1 MKTKLAA
8 ISYLV
13 SSIGLSAF
21 AQGTAFTYQGR
32 LNDGANPANGNYDLR
47 FTIYDSS
54 ANGNQVGN
62 LLTNTATAV
71 SNGLFTVTLDFG
83 NQFPGAGRWLE
94 IGVRTNGS
102 ASAYTTLSPRQPLTP
117 APYAITASNLT
128 GTLPA
133 AQLSGPVASG
143 NLSGAY
149 GNAVTLNNAAN
160 QLSGS
165 FTGNGANV
173 TNVSASSL
181 GGLASSNFWQV
192 GGNSV
197 TSSQFLGTLNTQ
209 PLDFRANGLR
219 ALRLELTG
227 NGAPNV
233 IGGSPENSVGAGVTG
248 AFIGGGGATNSIYTS
263 TFSSTNR
270 IASDLAVICGGTA
283 NLIGPGAPLSTI
295 AGGLENTISNT
306 SESTIGGG
314 ALNLISGGSQ
324 STIAGGVR
332 NTLILQADGF
342 VGGVVNQL
350 GGSDS
355 RNLFFPRQT
364 NWDNAISGGAAN
376 LITLGANDCFIGGG
390 YFNTISNAGYGTIVG
405 GLSNVVAGDY
415 AFAAGRRAQALH
427 DGAFVWEDSQNADFS
442 STGTDQFLIRA
453 AGGVGIGTGAPASE
467 LHVVSSSSDCE
478 ISIQS
483 GDTGNHRW
491 TLQSSGN
498 GTPGI
503 PVHSFQ
509 VIDRTLGKSR
519 MLIDTN
525 GSVYFNFGGGS
536 DQSVFWTIGTGS
548 WNFSSDRNLKDR
560 FAPVDPQAV
569 LDKVSQLPIAEW
581 SYKGAAS
588 GTSAP
593 WRRIFMCCFRSM
605 TTTKR

>member
-1 MKTKLAA
+1 
-8 ISYLV
+8 
-13 SSIGLSAF
+13 
-21 AQGTAFTYQGR
+21 
-32 LNDGANPANGNYDLR
+32 
-47 FTIYDSS
+47 
-54 ANGNQVGN
+54 
-62 LLTNTATAV
+62 
-71 SNGLFTVTLDFG
+71 
-83 NQFPGAGRWLE
+83 
-94 IGVRTNGS
+94 
-102 ASAYTTLSPRQPLTP
+102 
-117 APYAITASNLT
+117 
-128 GTLPA
+128 
-133 AQLSGPVASG
+133 VALG

-415 AFAAGRRAQALH
+415 AFAAAAAPRRCMTA
-427 DGAFVWEDSQNADFS
+427 
-442 STGTDQFLIRA
+442 R
-453 AGGVGIGTGAPASE
+453 
-467 LHVVSSSSDCE
+467 
-478 ISIQS
+478 
-483 GDTGNHRW
+483 
-491 TLQSSGN
+491 SSGRIHK
-498 GTPGI
+498 T
-503 PVHSFQ
+503 
-509 VIDRTLGKSR
+509 RTFR
-519 MLIDTN
+519 PP
-525 GSVYFNFGGGS
+525 
-536 DQSVFWTIGTGS
+536 DQINSLFVRLAVWAS
-548 WNFSSDRNLKDR
+548 
-560 FAPVDPQAV
+560 APVRPPANCMSFRPPAIANSASRAETRATTAGRC
-569 LDKVSQLPIAEW
+569 KV
-581 SYKGAAS
+581 AATERPEYRCIPFKS
-588 GTSAP
+588 LTGRLAS
-593 WRRIFMCCFRSM
+593 REC
-605 TTTKR
+605 